1 VFKNNS
7 DTINDDFNM
16 IKLKKSQNL
25 NINEPRMKCKNVQV
39 GERTIIWDFVN
50 LYDCRIGEDCMI
62 GTFVE
67 IQKGVQI
74 GNRSRI
80 QSHAFLCELVEIGND
95 CFISHGVMFI
105 NDTFQRGG
113 PGGSRN
119 FWKPTIIA
127 DKVSIGSNATIMP
140 VNIGKGAVVG
150 AGAVVTYDVPENAI
164 VAGNPAKILRY
175 KNKND

>member
-1 VFKNNS
+1 
-7 DTINDDFNM
+7 M
-16 IKLKKSQNL
+16 IKLTKLQNL
-25 NINEPRMKCKNVQV
+25 NIDEPKMTCNDVQV
-39 GERTIIWDFVN
+39 GKRTIIWDFVN
-50 LYDCRIGEDCMI
+50 LYGCKIGDDCMI

-74 GNRSRI
+74 GHRSRI

-105 NDTFQRGG
+105 NDTFQSGI
-113 PGGSRN
+113 PAGSSKL
-119 FWKPTIIA
+119 WKPTIVA

-140 VNIGKGAVVG
+140 VKIGKGAVVG
-150 AGAVVTYDVPENAI
+150 AGAVVIHDVPKNAI

-175 KNKND
+175 KDGNG